1 VTLGLETGWSSSARP
16 EESRKVVWVGGRGTP
31 LVTVHLPLLDVGVIG
46 AAAWDRGQ
54 PGVLAGFT
62 VQLIL

>member
-1 VTLGLETGWSSSARP
+1 
-16 EESRKVVWVGGRGTP
+16 VGGRGTP
-31 LVTVHLPLLDVGVIG
+31 LVTVHLPLLAVGVIG